1 MAKKPYYI
9 TTAIAYTSGKP
20 HIGNTYE
27 VVLADSIARY
37 KRFLGYDVRFQTGT
51 DEHGQKIELKAAEA
65 GVTPKEFVDK
75 TAGEIKRIW
84 DLMNTSYDKFIRTTD
99 EDHEKQVQKIFKKL
113 YEKGDIYNVHTDD
126 ILPDSLRNRP
136 YKVSTEFHYITKDT
150 LANGNNINKSEK
162 TGKMEVEVTNFDMLN
177 SKPLIVLDGKEYTGS
192 LNYIKPGDINSIN
205 VYKPGSDVA
214 NAYGEKGKN
223 GVLKIFTKASK
234 DNVLYVVDGKPATSQ
249 EVKDI
254 APSKISN
261 IVVLKRGS
269 KAAMDYGEVG
279 KTHDVCIIKTK

>member
-1 MAKKPYYI
+1 MKKFFVL
-9 TTAIAYTSGKP
+9 TFIALFASVVSYAQENVFIINGKK
-20 HIGNTYE
+20 IENFDGSQLTGKKIMSFNVIKDDKGDVY
-27 VVLADSIARY
+27 SIH
-37 KRFLGYDVRFQTGT
+37 T
-51 DEHGQKIELKAAEA
+51 DE
-65 GVTPKEFVDK
+65 
-75 TAGEIKRIW
+75 
-84 DLMNTSYDKFIRTTD
+84 
-99 EDHEKQVQKIFKKL
+99 
-113 YEKGDIYNVHTDD
+113 

-136 YKVSTEFHYITKDT
+136 YKVSTELHYITKDT

-192 LNYIKPGDINSIN
+192 FNYIKPGDINSVN

-234 DNVLYVVDGKPATSQ
+234 DNVQYVVDGKPATSQ

-254 APSKISN
+254 AQSKISN
-261 IVVLKRGS
+261 IVILKRGS
-269 KAAMDYGEVG
+269 KAAMEHGEIG
-279 KTHDVCIIKTK
+279 KTHDICIIKTK

>member
-1 MAKKPYYI
+1 MKKFFVL
-9 TTAIAYTSGKP
+9 TFIALFATVVSYAQENVFIINGKK
-20 HIGNTYE
+20 IENFDGSQLTGKKILSFN
-27 VVLADSIARY
+27 VIKND
-37 KRFLGYDVRFQTGT
+37 KGDVYNIHT
-51 DEHGQKIELKAAEA
+51 DE
-65 GVTPKEFVDK
+65 
-75 TAGEIKRIW
+75 
-84 DLMNTSYDKFIRTTD
+84 
-99 EDHEKQVQKIFKKL
+99 
-113 YEKGDIYNVHTDD
+113 

-136 YKVSTEFHYITKDT
+136 YKVSTELHYITKDT

-162 TGKMEVEVTNFDMLN
+162 TVKREVEVTKFDVLN

-192 LNYIKPGDINSIN
+192 INDIKSGDINSIN

-254 APSKISN
+254 AQSKISN
-261 IVVLKRGS
+261 IVILKRGS
-269 KAAMDYGEVG
+269 KAAMEHGEIG

>member
-1 MAKKPYYI
+1 MKKFFVL
-9 TTAIAYTSGKP
+9 TFIALFATVVSYAQENVFIINGKK
-20 HIGNTYE
+20 IENFDGSQLTGKKILSFN
-27 VVLADSIARY
+27 VIKND
-37 KRFLGYDVRFQTGT
+37 KGDVYNIHT
-51 DEHGQKIELKAAEA
+51 DE
-65 GVTPKEFVDK
+65 
-75 TAGEIKRIW
+75 
-84 DLMNTSYDKFIRTTD
+84 
-99 EDHEKQVQKIFKKL
+99 
-113 YEKGDIYNVHTDD
+113 

-136 YKVSTEFHYITKDT
+136 YKVSTELHYITKDT
-150 LANGNNINKSEK
+150 LANGNNINKSKK

-192 LNYIKPGDINSIN
+192 FNYIKPGDINSVN

-254 APSKISN
+254 AQSKISN
-261 IVVLKRGS
+261 IVILKRGS
-269 KAAMDYGEVG
+269 KAAMEHGEIG

>member
-1 MAKKPYYI
+1 MKKFFVLTFIVLFATVVSYAQENVFI
-9 TTAIAYTSGKP
+9 INGKKIENFDGSQLTGKKILSFNVIKNDKGDVYTI
-20 HIGNTYE
+20 H
-27 VVLADSIARY
+27 
-37 KRFLGYDVRFQTGT
+37 T
-51 DEHGQKIELKAAEA
+51 DE
-65 GVTPKEFVDK
+65 
-75 TAGEIKRIW
+75 
-84 DLMNTSYDKFIRTTD
+84 
-99 EDHEKQVQKIFKKL
+99 
-113 YEKGDIYNVHTDD
+113 

-136 YKVSTEFHYITKDT
+136 YKVSTKLLYITKDT

-162 TGKMEVEVTNFDMLN
+162 AVKREVEVTNFDMDMLN
-177 SKPLIVLDGKEYTGS
+177 SKPLIVLDGKEYGTLEGD
-192 LNYIKPGDINSIN
+192 IKPGDINSIN

-234 DNVLYVVDGKPATSQ
+234 ENILYVVDGKSATSQ

-261 IVVLKRGS
+261 VVVLKRGS

-279 KTHDVCIIKTK
+279 KTHDICIVKTK

>member
-1 MAKKPYYI
+1 MKKFFVLTFIVLFATVVSYAQENVFI
-9 TTAIAYTSGKP
+9 INGKKIENFDGSQLTGKKILSFNVIKNDKGDVYTI
-20 HIGNTYE
+20 H
-27 VVLADSIARY
+27 
-37 KRFLGYDVRFQTGT
+37 T
-51 DEHGQKIELKAAEA
+51 DE
-65 GVTPKEFVDK
+65 
-75 TAGEIKRIW
+75 
-84 DLMNTSYDKFIRTTD
+84 
-99 EDHEKQVQKIFKKL
+99 
-113 YEKGDIYNVHTDD
+113 

-136 YKVSTEFHYITKDT
+136 YKVSTKLLYITKDT

-162 TGKMEVEVTNFDMLN
+162 AVKREVEVTNFDMDMLN

-205 VYKPGSDVA
+205 VYKSGSDVA

-234 DNVLYVVDGKPATSQ
+234 DNVQYVVDGKPATFQ

-261 IVVLKRGS
+261 VVVLKRGS

-279 KTHDVCIIKTK
+279 KTHDICIVKTK